1 MKAYTIIRYSKSDNL
16 QSVDLPMPEPKEQ
29 EVLIE
34 IHAASVNV
42 LDAKIKSGEFKL
54 FLPYKFPLILGHDI
68 AGIVRKVGVKVKRFK
83 VGDEVFAKASDFHIG
98 GFAEF
103 ISIPENDLAMKP
115 TNISMEEAASLPL
128 VALTAWQA
136 FFEKANLQKGQKVF
150 IQAGS
155 GGVGTI
161 AIQIA
166 KYFGATVA
174 TTTSSTNIDLV
185 KSLGAD
191 VVVDYKKE
199 DFESILK
206 DYDLVLNSQDEKT
219 LEKSLQ
225 ILKPGGK
232 IISISGPP
240 DTNFAKE
247 SGLSWFMKIV
257 MYFLSHKIKKAASK
271 KNVEYAFLFMKANG
285 KQLSEIASLVQA
297 GKIKPVIDKIY
308 PFNQTNDALAYVVE
322 GRAKGKVV
330 IKIK

>member
-1 MKAYTIIRYSKSDNL
+1 MKAYTISRYSKSDDL
-16 QSVDLPMPEPKEQ
+16 QLVNLPMPEPKEQ

-42 LDAKIKSGEFKL
+42 LDSKIKSGEFKL

-68 AGIVRKVGVKVKRFK
+68 AGIVRKVGVKVQRFK

-103 ISIPENDLAMKP
+103 ISVPENDLAMKP

-191 VVVDYKKE
+191 VLVDYKKE

-225 ILKPGGK
+225 ILEPGGK

-257 MYFLSHKIKKAASK
+257 MYFLSHKIKNAAAK
-271 KNVEYAFLFMKANG
+271 KNVDYTFLFMKANG
-285 KQLSEIASLVQA
+285 KQLSEVGSLVQL
-297 GKIKPVIDKIY
+297 GKIKPVIDKIF
-308 PFNQTNDALAYVVE
+308 PFNLTNDALSYIVD

>member
-185 KSLGAD
+185 KSQGAD

-247 SGLSWFMKIV
+247 SNLSWFLKIV
-257 MYFLSHKIKKAASK
+257 MYFLSNKIKKAASK
-271 KNVEYAFLFMKANG
+271 KNVDYTFLFMKANG
-285 KQLSEIASLVQA
+285 KQLSEVGSLVQL
-297 GKIKPVIDKIY
+297 GKIKPVIDKIF
-308 PFNQTNDALAYVVE
+308 PFNQTNDALSYVVD